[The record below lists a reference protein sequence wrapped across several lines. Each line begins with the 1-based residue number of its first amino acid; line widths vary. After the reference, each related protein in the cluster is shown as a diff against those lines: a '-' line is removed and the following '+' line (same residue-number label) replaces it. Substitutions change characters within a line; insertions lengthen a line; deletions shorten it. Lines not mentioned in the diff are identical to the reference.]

1 MAGEDWHGRWEQ
13 PHDFY
18 GFNKSSTGAAA
29 GEPNVDRGY
38 ASRRW
43 SAANMRI
50 LMIAQRNG

>member
-1 MAGEDWHGRWEQ
+1 MAGKDWHGRWGL
-13 PHDFY
+13 PHDFD
-18 GFNKSSTGAAA
+18 GLKTSSTGAAA
-29 GEPNVDRGY
+29 GEPNDDRGY